1 MRRPLALA
9 VSLLVAACQSEG
21 QTGKDAANIASDT
34 EVLREASGA
43 VNAVVR
49 QAGDCE
55 GVKAGLDEARQGL
68 DDAAARVRTATG
80 RTTLEALRK
89 RLEGIADTCP

>member
-9 VSLLVAACQSEG
+9 ASLLVAACQSEG
-21 QTGKDAANIASDT
+21 QIGKDVAKIASDT
-34 EVLREASGA
+34 EVLREASAA
-43 VNAVVR
+43 VNVVVR

-55 GVKAGLDEARQGL
+55 GVKAGLDEARQSL
-68 DDAAARVRTATG
+68 ADAAERVRTSTG

-89 RLEGIADTCP
+89 RLESIADTCP

>member
-1 MRRPLALA
+1 VTLRLALA
-9 VSLLVAACQSEG
+9 ACVLLAACRSEERVG
-21 QTGKDAANIASDT
+21 QDAANVASDT
-34 EVLREASGA
+34 DVLREASAA

-55 GVKAGLDEARQGL
+55 GVKAGLDQARQSL
-68 DDAAARVRTATG
+68 DDADARVATATG
-80 RTTLEALRK
+80 RTTLDALRK